1 MLYFLL
7 EMKIVVQQLQ
17 NYCNKEFIEA
27 EKYVKVTEGI
37 HMKSNIQ

>member
-1 MLYFLL
+1 
-7 EMKIVVQQLQ
+7 MKIMVQ
-17 NYCNKEFIEA
+17 YCNKEFIEA